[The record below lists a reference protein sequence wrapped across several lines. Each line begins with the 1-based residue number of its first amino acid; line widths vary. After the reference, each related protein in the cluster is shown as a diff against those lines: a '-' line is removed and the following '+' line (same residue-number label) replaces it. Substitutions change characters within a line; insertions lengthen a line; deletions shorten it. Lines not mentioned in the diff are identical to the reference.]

1 MRKKGN
7 KYFVNS
13 VNIENTLNTV
23 KNKNSVLIY
32 LLPMDRSLPVESTPQ
47 IDYKNIGMKMWMKHQ
62 ERVTL
67 TIRNATSL
75 IYPIFLITTILMK
88 INTVAGQKTNVTL
101 ELMKVRLVSCLR
113 KREKEKVIQDG

>member
-23 KNKNSVLIY
+23 KNKNNVLIY

-75 IYPIFLITTILMK
+75 IYPIFLITILMK

-101 ELMKVRLVSCLR
+101 ELMKGRLVSCLR

>member
-23 KNKNSVLIY
+23 KNKNNVLIY

-101 ELMKVRLVSCLR
+101 ELMNVRLVSCLR

>member
-23 KNKNSVLIY
+23 KNKNNVLIY

-101 ELMKVRLVSCLR
+101 ELMKGRLVSCLR

>member
-23 KNKNSVLIY
+23 KNKNNVLIY

-101 ELMKVRLVSCLR
+101 EIMKVRLVSCLR

>member
-23 KNKNSVLIY
+23 KNKNNVLIY

-47 IDYKNIGMKMWMKHQ
+47 INYKNIGMKMWMKHQ

-113 KREKEKVIQDG
+113 KREKEKAIQDG

>member
-23 KNKNSVLIY
+23 KNKNNVLIY

-75 IYPIFLITTILMK
+75 IYPMFLITTILMK

>member
-23 KNKNSVLIY
+23 KNKNNVLIY

-113 KREKEKVIQDG
+113 KREKEKVIQEG

>member
-23 KNKNSVLIY
+23 KNKNNVLIY

-62 ERVTL
+62 ERVRL

>member
-23 KNKNSVLIY
+23 KNKNNVLIY

-67 TIRNATSL
+67 TFRNATSL

-88 INTVAGQKTNVTL
+88 INAVAGQKTNVTL

>member
-23 KNKNSVLIY
+23 KNKNNVLIY

-47 IDYKNIGMKMWMKHQ
+47 INYKNIGMKMWMKHQ

>member
-23 KNKNSVLIY
+23 KNKNNVLIY

-47 IDYKNIGMKMWMKHQ
+47 INYKNIGMKMWMKHQ

-113 KREKEKVIQDG
+113 KMEKEKVIQDG

>member
-13 VNIENTLNTV
+13 VNIENNLNTV
-23 KNKNSVLIY
+23 KNKNNVLIY

>member
-23 KNKNSVLIY
+23 KNKNNVLIH

-75 IYPIFLITTILMK
+75 IYPIFLITTTLMK

>member
-23 KNKNSVLIY
+23 KNKNNVLIY

-47 IDYKNIGMKMWMKHQ
+47 IDYKNIGMKVWMKHQ

-75 IYPIFLITTILMK
+75 IYPMFLITTILMK

>member
-1 MRKKGN
+1 MRNKGN
-7 KYFVNS
+7 RYFVNS

-23 KNKNSVLIY
+23 KNKNNVLIY

>member
-23 KNKNSVLIY
+23 KNKNNVLIY

-88 INTVAGQKTNVTL
+88 INAVAGQKTNVTL

>member
-23 KNKNSVLIY
+23 KNKNNVLIY

-67 TIRNATSL
+67 TFRNATSL

>member
-23 KNKNSVLIY
+23 KNKNNVLIY

>member
-13 VNIENTLNTV
+13 VSIENTLNTV
-23 KNKNSVLIY
+23 KNKNNVLIY